1 VIRWSWPAERVG
13 LAVIDRPE
21 RRNALSAEL
30 CEELRARLEGA
41 VADGLR
47 AVVITGEGRVFCAG
61 ADLAR
66 RAADTGAG
74 DAPETPGTGGITAG
88 GGDTFRPAFEAL
100 CTTITG
106 IPIPVI
112 AAVGGP
118 AIGAGTQLVAACDLR
133 VAAEQATF
141 GIPAVRL
148 GVMLSA
154 ANIRRLAQAVG
165 MAAAQDLLLTGRTV
179 DAAEAARL
187 GLVQRVVGDALA
199 AALELA
205 GELAGLA
212 PLTLAGHKQAL
223 VALAEAAAP
232 DPDRRAA
239 IDEAERRCFGSDDL
253 AEGLAAF
260 AEKRPPRF
268 QGR

>member
-1 VIRWSWPAERVG
+1 
-13 LAVIDRPE
+13 
-21 RRNALSAEL
+21 
-30 CEELRARLEGA
+30 
-41 VADGLR
+41 
-47 AVVITGEGRVFCAG
+47 
-61 ADLAR
+61 
-66 RAADTGAG
+66 
-74 DAPETPGTGGITAG
+74 
-88 GGDTFRPAFEAL
+88 
-100 CTTITG
+100 
-106 IPIPVI
+106 
-112 AAVGGP
+112 
-118 AIGAGTQLVAACDLR
+118 
-133 VAAEQATF
+133 
-141 GIPAVRL
+141 
-148 GVMLSA
+148 
-154 ANIRRLAQAVG
+154 

-232 DPDRRAA
+232 DPDHLAA